1 MARWSPTESR
11 HPVRVVTRRTGL
23 SVDVLRAW
31 ERRHQVV
38 TPSRTPSGRRLYS
51 DRDIE
56 RLVLLYRATLA
67 GRSIGQVAPLGEKAR
82 AALVKQDASAELVT
96 KGHGLRPPRRTGGAP
111 VQSADRYLDHCLRA
125 IRRLDAPALASTLR
139 H

>member
-31 ERRHQVV
+31 ERRHHVV
-38 TPSRTPSGRRLYS
+38 TPQRTPSGHRLYS

-67 GRSIGQVAPLGEKAR
+67 GRHIGQLAPLGGRAL
-82 AALVKQDASAELVT
+82 AALVHQDASAQTV
-96 KGHGLRPPRRTGGAP
+96 PNA
-111 VQSADRYLDHCLRA
+111 RA
-125 IRRLDAPALASTLR
+125 AR
-139 H
+139 